1 MEFSK
6 FDWWPAFKAAISNS
20 ATGMQVAILDLVNLV
35 GGPHTSITIVDSVNW
50 VGGPHTS
57 ITIVDSV
64 NLVGGPHTSTLVQYF
79 NSGFSKLGWWPAYK
93 YSIIICS
100 GFSKLGW
107 WPA

>member
-35 GGPHTSITIVDSVNW
+35 GGPHTSITIVDSVN
-50 VGGPHTS
+50 
-57 ITIVDSV
+57 
-64 NLVGGPHTSTLVQYF
+64 LVGGPHTSTLVQYF

-93 YSIIICS
+93 YSIIIVDS
-100 GFSKLGW
+100 VNWVGGPHKGSMIVDSINFKT
-107 WPA
+107 PF